1 MRFVLDNSVAMR
13 WLLNDRPSDVQDYAR
28 SVLQMLAN
36 GDTAVVPN
44 LWSLEA
50 ANVIAKSKKRG
61 LVTEAHAREFLALLS
76 DLDIETDSTT
86 HERALHDTL
95 CIVIQHDLS
104 AYDAAYLELALREGL
119 PLAMLD
125 QDLSAAVGRAGGSR
139 VLHS

>member
-13 WLLNDRPSDVQDYAR
+13 WLLNDRQSDGQDYAR

-44 LWSLEA
+44 LWTLEA
-50 ANVIAKSKKRG
+50 ANVLAKSQKRG
-61 LVTEAHAREFLALLS
+61 LVTEADAREFLALLS
-76 DLDIETDSTT
+76 DLDIETDPTT

-95 CIVIQHDLS
+95 GIAIQHDLS

-119 PLAMLD
+119 PLATLD
-125 QDLSAAVGRAGGSR
+125 QDLSAAVGKAGGSR
-139 VLHS
+139 VSKS